1 MPMPQLV
8 RYHRLDGRMDFYPC
22 QCERARGLLDTYE
35 SIATKLDVREFSS
48 RPVPAEIKRKVLEA
62 ARLTQSGNN
71 LQHWRFILVEGKE
84 NLKRLAV
91 DSTSGRWVA
100 GADFAVIVL
109 TNPRYPFHL
118 LDAGRVTQD
127 MQLAAWNYGVASGI
141 FTGID
146 RRALA
151 RDFGIPEELNPSVVI
166 GFGHPSKKIIGK
178 KKRKHLDELELQK
191 K

>member
-1 MPMPQLV
+1 M
-8 RYHRLDGRMDFYPC
+8 
-22 QCERARGLLDTYE
+22 DTYE
-35 SIATKLDVREFSS
+35 SIATKLDIREFSS
-48 RPVPAEIKRKVLEA
+48 RPVPADIKRKVLEA

-84 NLKRLAV
+84 NLKRLAG

-109 TNPRYPFHL
+109 TNPKYPFHL

-127 MQLAAWNYGVASGI
+127 MQLAAGESVVRRGRRYDGHVAIPADAGGVACQQLSPRHLG
-141 FTGID
+141 

-151 RDFGIPEELNPSVVI
+151 VAGRDGVAGCDV
-166 GFGHPSKKIIGK
+166 GA
-178 KKRKHLDELELQK
+178 
-191 K
+191 

>member
-1 MPMPQLV
+1 
-8 RYHRLDGRMDFYPC
+8 
-22 QCERARGLLDTYE
+22 LDTYE

-84 NLKRLAV
+84 NLKRLAG

-109 TNPRYPFHL
+109 TNPKYPFHL
-118 LDAGRVTQD
+118 LDAGRATQD
-127 MQLAAWNYGVASGI
+127 MQLAAWNYGVASGVY
-141 FTGID
+141 TGID

-151 RDFGIPEELNPSVVI
+151 RDFGIPEELNPSAVVA
-166 GFGHPSKKIIGK
+166 FGYPVKKIIGK
-178 KKRKHLDELELQK
+178 KNRKPLSELAFQDKYGK
-191 K
+191 KLAI

>member
-1 MPMPQLV
+1 
-8 RYHRLDGRMDFYPC
+8 
-22 QCERARGLLDTYE
+22 LDTYE

-48 RPVPAEIKRKVLEA
+48 RAVPAEIKRKVLEA

-84 NLKRLAV
+84 NLKRLAG

-100 GADFAVIVL
+100 GAEFAVIVL
-109 TNPRYPFHL
+109 TNPKYPFHL
-118 LDAGRVTQD
+118 LDAGRATQD

-166 GFGHPSKKIIGK
+166 GFGYPVKKIIGK
-178 KKRKHLDELELQK
+178 KKRKPLGELAFQNKYGKRLAI
-191 K
+191 

>member
-1 MPMPQLV
+1 
-8 RYHRLDGRMDFYPC
+8 
-22 QCERARGLLDTYE
+22 LDTYE

-48 RPVPAEIKRKVLEA
+48 RPVPVEIKRKVLEA
-62 ARLTQSGNN
+62 ARLAQSGSN

-84 NLKRLAV
+84 NQKRLAD
-91 DSTSGRWVA
+91 DSTTGRWVA

-118 LDAGRVTQD
+118 LDAGRVTQN
-127 MQLAAWNYGVASGI
+127 MQLAAWNFGVASGV

-151 RDFGIPEELNPSVVI
+151 RDFGIPEELNPSIVI
-166 GFGHPSKKIIGK
+166 GFGYPVKKIIGK
-178 KKRKHLDELELQK
+178 KNRKPLGELAFQGKYGK
-191 K
+191 KLTI

>member
-1 MPMPQLV
+1 
-8 RYHRLDGRMDFYPC
+8 MD
-22 QCERARGLLDTYE
+22 AYE

-48 RPVPAEIKRKVLEA
+48 RAVPAEIKRKVLEA

-84 NLKRLAV
+84 NLKRLAG

-100 GADFAVIVL
+100 GAEFAVIVL
-109 TNPRYPFHL
+109 TNPKYPFHL
-118 LDAGRVTQD
+118 LDAGRATQD

-166 GFGHPSKKIIGK
+166 SFGYPVKRIIGK
-178 KKRKHLDELELQK
+178 KDRKPLAELAFQEKYGKRLEI
-191 K
+191 

>member
-1 MPMPQLV
+1 
-8 RYHRLDGRMDFYPC
+8 
-22 QCERARGLLDTYE
+22 LDTYE

-48 RPVPAEIKRKVLEA
+48 RPVPAEVKRKVLEA

-71 LQHWRFILVEGKE
+71 LQHWRFILVEGRE
-84 NLKRLAV
+84 NLKKLAD
-91 DSTSGRWVA
+91 DSTSGRRVA
-100 GADFAVIVL
+100 ATDFAVIVL
-109 TNPRYPFHL
+109 TNPKFPFHL

-127 MQLAAWNYGVASGI
+127 MQLAAWNYGVASGV

-166 GFGHPSKKIIGK
+166 GFGFPAKKIIGK
-178 KKRKHLDELELQK
+178 KKRKPLSELAFQNKYGK
-191 K
+191 KLAI

>member
-1 MPMPQLV
+1 M
-8 RYHRLDGRMDFYPC
+8 
-22 QCERARGLLDTYE
+22 DTYE
-35 SIATKLDVREFSS
+35 SIATKLDVREFAS
-48 RPVPAEIKRKVLEA
+48 RPVPTEIKRKVLEA
-62 ARLTQSGNN
+62 ARLTQSGSN

-84 NLKRLAV
+84 NLKRLAD

-109 TNPRYPFHL
+109 TNPKYPFHL
-118 LDAGRVTQD
+118 LDAGRATQD

-166 GFGHPSKKIIGK
+166 GFGYPLKKIIGK
-178 KKRKHLDELELQK
+178 KKRKPLDELAFQNKYGKRLAI
-191 K
+191 